1 MAESTGTTK
10 KAAAKRTSSSPTAK
24 SETKTSGDSGTG
36 KKRTVLTSEQKIAKL
51 EEELRQAKA
60 KDAEKREKKVNDLK
74 SKRDKA
80 QAKLDELRLEI
91 AELDAEIERNGP
103 AGEALVHP
111 AGLNDDGSPKVESE
125 GVVFDETLNSDEAQ
139 TDADETAREVYGD
152 DPNNVP
158 VDGQ

>member
-10 KAAAKRTSSSPTAK
+10 KATPAKKSASSQPAAK
-24 SETKTSGDSGTG
+24 SET

-51 EEELRQAKA
+51 EQELREAKA

-74 SKRDKA
+74 SKREKA

-125 GVVFDETLNSDEAQ
+125 GVVFDETLNSDEAN
-139 TDADETAREVYGD
+139 TDADESAREVYGD